1 MNRAVKQRRVAGV
14 MELVGDQFF
23 DLEGRQSVSGIGA
36 LVRRISEARY
46 AAVRRA
52 TLLEVELVRRSE
64 EVESLRAELRACR
77 VEVDDLAHSTAGQ
90 ISELNFQL
98 SYVNHRCRRYFS
110 ALVTLV
116 DAVGRDRDAGAVLGD

>member
-52 TLLEVELVRRSE
+52 TLLEVELIRRSE

-98 SYVNHRCRRYFS
+98 SYVNHRCRRYFF